1 MVAIP
6 ATVTNQQL
14 QIRKFTRTFVHGRDP
29 EDEAVSDR
37 EEERTERRE
46 RWRERERWSVVVKSQ
61 GATTTARVSTEDSE
75 DWGHLRTRSF

>member
-29 EDEAVSDR
+29 EDATVSDR

-46 RWRERERWSVVVKSQ
+46 RWGEREM
-61 GATTTARVSTEDSE
+61 VSGGEVSGRDDYCSSE
-75 DWGHLRTRSF
+75 YRG